1 MSTQNCTHSIAIT
14 GSGGSGAITVGNML
28 LQQAAKNSLYGFMRR
43 SVGPQI
49 RGGES
54 AALLRLSDQP
64 VFCPDD
70 RFDLLIA
77 FDWRNADRFALEIP
91 LDSQSLII
99 TDPAS
104 GEIPEVIQQSG
115 AKIIEVP
122 LKKMASAVSGGRINM
137 VAVGLLTALLKMPA
151 EVATDI
157 ISSTLVKKGEEAIK
171 SSLDCFETGFN
182 YELPGKLP
190 CPQLMA
196 AEPGIRW
203 NISGNEA
210 AGLGALQGGVRFV
223 AAYPITPATEVL
235 EWLSPRIEKI
245 GGTLLQ
251 AEDELASINMAI
263 GASFGGTVSM
273 TSTSGPGLSLMSE
286 GIGLAVASEIPLI
299 VVNVTRGGPSTGIPT
314 KSEQSDLNI
323 ALNGLH
329 GDAPHLVLAPQN
341 ITDCIDTTRWA
352 VQLAEALQTPAI
364 VLTDQFQGQSR
375 CITPVPESP
384 DLAMARKVAQPEK
397 DKVFERYAITE
408 SGISPMAIPGTADCS
423 YTADGLEHK
432 PSGQPS
438 SIATDHHD
446 QLDKRQRKLD
456 LFEFGE
462 KWADIHG
469 DGQLAIITW
478 GSSTAAVLEAAQRLK
493 FTGQTVK
500 VISIRLLAPAQ
511 VDSLEKELIGVNRL
525 LVVEQSHSR
534 QFYHYLRAHYTLP
547 DKVNV
552 FAEPGPLAI
561 TPGTIT
567 QAVQLL
573 KGELS

>member
-1 MSTQNCTHSIAIT
+1 MPLQNCTHSIAIT

-54 AALLRLSDQP
+54 AALLRLSAQP
-64 VFCPDD
+64 VSCPDD

-91 LDSQSLII
+91 LDSRSLII

-104 GEIPEVIQQSG
+104 GDIPQVIQQSG

-122 LKKMASAVSGGRINM
+122 LKKMAREVSGGRINM
-137 VAVGLLTALLKMPA
+137 VGVGLITALLEMPA
-151 EVATDI
+151 GIATDI
-157 ISSTLVKKGEEAIK
+157 ITSTLAKKGEEAIK
-171 SSLDCFETGFN
+171 SSLDCFDIGFKYN
-182 YELPGKLP
+182 LPEGLSCPKLI
-190 CPQLMA
+190 A
-196 AEPGIRW
+196 AERGTRW

-235 EWLSPRIEKI
+235 EWLSPRLEKI

-251 AEDELASINMAI
+251 AEDELASINMVI
-263 GASFGGTVSM
+263 GASFGGVTSM

-286 GIGLAVASEIPLI
+286 GIGLAVASEIPLV

-323 ALNGLH
+323 ALYGLH

-341 ITDCIDTTRWA
+341 ITDCIETTRWS
-352 VQLAEALQTPAI
+352 VQLAEQLQTPAI
-364 VLTDQFQGQSR
+364 VLTDQFLGQSR
-375 CITPVPESP
+375 CITPAQESP
-384 DLAMARKVAQPEK
+384 GLPVGRQVASADK
-397 DKVFERYAITE
+397 DKVFQRYAITD

-438 SIATDHHD
+438 SIATDHHQ
-446 QLDKRQRKLD
+446 QLDKRQRKLA
-456 LFEFGE
+456 LFEFGNN
-462 KWADIHG
+462 WADIHG
-469 DGQLAIITW
+469 EAQLAIITW
-478 GSSTAAVLEAAQRLK
+478 GSSTAAVLEAAQRLEL
-493 FTGQTVK
+493 TGQSVK

-511 VDSLEKELIGVNRL
+511 VDSLEKELLGVNKL
-525 LVVEQSHSR
+525 LIVEQSHSK
-534 QFYHYLRAHYTLP
+534 QFYHYLRAHYSLP
-547 DKVNV
+547 KDVNV
-552 FAEPGPLAI
+552 YAEPGPLAI
-561 TPGTIT
+561 TPGDIT
-567 QAVQLL
+567 KAVQLL
-573 KGELS
+573 RGESS

>member
-1 MSTQNCTHSIAIT
+1 MSAHNCTHSIAIT

-28 LQQAAKNSLYGFMRR
+28 LQQAAKTSLYGFMRR

-54 AALLRLSDQP
+54 AALLRLSAQP
-64 VFCPDD
+64 VSCPDD

-104 GEIPEVIQQSG
+104 GEIPEVMQQSG
-115 AKIIEVP
+115 AKIIQVP
-122 LKKMASAVSGGRINM
+122 LKKMASTVSGGRINM
-137 VAVGLLTALLKMPA
+137 VGVGLVTALLEMPA

-157 ISSTLVKKGEEAIK
+157 ITSTLARKGEDAIK
-171 SSLDCFETGFN
+171 SSLDCFHVGFN
-182 YELPGKLP
+182 YELPGELTCPKLI
-190 CPQLMA
+190 A
-196 AEPGIRW
+196 AEPGTRW

-235 EWLSPRIEKI
+235 EWLSPRLEKI

-251 AEDELASINMAI
+251 AEDELASINMVI
-263 GASFGGTVSM
+263 GASFGGVTSM

-286 GIGLAVASEIPLI
+286 GIGLAVASEIPLV

-323 ALNGLH
+323 ALYGLH

-341 ITDCIDTTRWA
+341 ITDCIETTRWS
-352 VQLAEALQTPAI
+352 VQLAEQLQTPAI
-364 VLTDQFQGQSR
+364 VLTDQFLGQSR
-375 CITPVPESP
+375 CITPVPESADAP
-384 DLAMARKVAQPEK
+384 IGRLVARPEK
-397 DKVFERYAITE
+397 DKVFERYAITD

-432 PSGQPS
+432 ASGQPS

-446 QLDKRQRKLD
+446 QLDKRQRKLTQ
-456 LFEFGE
+456 FQFGNN
-462 KWADIHG
+462 WADIHG
-469 DGQLAIITW
+469 EGQLAIITW
-478 GSSTAAVLEAAQRLK
+478 GSSTAAVLEAAQRLEAS
-493 FTGQTVK
+493 GQPVK

-511 VDSLEKELIGVNRL
+511 VDSLEKELTGVNKL
-525 LVVEQSHSR
+525 LVVEQSHSQ
-534 QFYHYLRAHYTLP
+534 QFYHYLRAHYALP
-547 DKVNV
+547 EDVNV
-552 FAEPGPLAI
+552 YAEPGPLAI
-561 TPGTIT
+561 TPGDIT
-567 QAVQLL
+567 TAVQQLR
-573 KGELS
+573 GESS